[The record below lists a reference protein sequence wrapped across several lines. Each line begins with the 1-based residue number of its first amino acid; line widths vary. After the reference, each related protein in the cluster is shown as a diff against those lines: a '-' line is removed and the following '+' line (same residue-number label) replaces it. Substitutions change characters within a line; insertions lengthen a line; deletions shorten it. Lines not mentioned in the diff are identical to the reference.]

1 MRLSWICIVCR
12 KLPGSSFSWFEV
24 IKSESW
30 SGIDEL
36 ETETFVSATV
46 QI

>member
-12 KLPGSSFSWFEV
+12 KLPGSSFNVFEAIESKRWF
-24 IKSESW
+24 
-30 SGIDEL
+30 GIDEL
-36 ETETFVSATV
+36 EIETFVSATV